1 MKALKIAFVAVALAL
16 MTGCAGGGY
25 NSGYQQRQ
33 VEVKCK
39 QSANRNA
46 TNAYI
51 RKESTV
57 RFADNRAEAQKAQQV
72 FNKKITS
79 IETTYNK
86 CLNNG
91 YQRLY
96 ENNLRKQMTYKW

>member
-1 MKALKIAFVAVALAL
+1 MKALKIAVVAVALAL
-16 MTGCAGGGY
+16 MTGCAGGSY

-33 VEVKCK
+33 VEQKCK

-46 TNAYI
+46 ANAYI

-72 FNKKITS
+72 FSKKIAS
-79 IETTYNK
+79 IETSYNK

-91 YQRLY
+91 YQRLF
-96 ENNLRKQMTYKW
+96 ENQLRRQMTYKW